1 MQQRHILYILL
12 LRIFLVQRY
21 LAICPAEAIPSVEA
35 TQTIYWIHA
44 HLFTILQQ
52 CKGNGSCVW
61 KAGSPY
67 D

>member
-1 MQQRHILYILL
+1 MLL
-12 LRIFLVQRY
+12 LRILLVQQY

-35 TQTIYWIHA
+35 TQQSIGFMHI
-44 HLFTILQQ
+44 FLQFFRQ
-52 CKGNGSCVW
+52 CKGNGSSCVW